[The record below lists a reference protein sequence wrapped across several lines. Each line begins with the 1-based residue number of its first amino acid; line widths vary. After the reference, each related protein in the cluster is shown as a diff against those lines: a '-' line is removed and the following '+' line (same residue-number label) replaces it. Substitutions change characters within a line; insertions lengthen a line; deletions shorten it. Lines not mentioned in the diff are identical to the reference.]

1 MLIADI
7 ENGTTLLHKSIE
19 THSKFMA
26 RRNYELANY
35 AQCVERQLRLDGYK
49 IVKVIPDGEITDTID
64 KLREIRNT
72 NVENYCEAVPQA
84 DISDELELKRIAAKQ
99 ERDLDER
106 LKFEKKKLSD
116 RYLIPVTPQLVKQ
129 DMDGIYS
136 KLRLNYYLTIGAEY
150 LSDRDKASVET
161 LLGDDNLLFAPDANK
176 WLLAGK
182 IALLHKIGLPDFL
195 ANVGNDELTNCDSRA
210 IDFNQ
215 KLISDFSCF
224 PLLRHFGLKIDPK
237 AKPLTNIEKVLGRI
251 GKNLIKDAEKKKQ
264 KKAGGYQIISIFNLD
279 AAIFDAW
286 LKRDF
291 RERNDNSKS
300 EMPILRRQLPNNN
313 ICSEELT
320 TIADSQK
327 RLREH
332 SIMAIAPNPEYDN
345 DGWEDI
351 PPSELVEE
359 PVMAISSN
367 TPQLKVGV
375 RVKYIGNRFQSIYGG
390 DRILTVSAVN
400 GFEITCERPDT
411 GTFTT
416 WIKAD
421 ELAIAPTIFASPPHP
436 MPLLVTL
443 KNKIIYSEMK
453 IMGKS

>member
-1 MLIADI
+1 
-7 ENGTTLLHKSIE
+7 
-19 THSKFMA
+19 
-26 RRNYELANY
+26 
-35 AQCVERQLRLDGYK
+35 
-49 IVKVIPDGEITDTID
+49 
-64 KLREIRNT
+64 
-72 NVENYCEAVPQA
+72 
-84 DISDELELKRIAAKQ
+84 
-99 ERDLDER
+99 
-106 LKFEKKKLSD
+106 
-116 RYLIPVTPQLVKQ
+116 
-129 DMDGIYS
+129 
-136 KLRLNYYLTIGAEY
+136 
-150 LSDRDKASVET
+150 
-161 LLGDDNLLFAPDANK
+161 
-176 WLLAGK
+176 
-182 IALLHKIGLPDFL
+182 
-195 ANVGNDELTNCDSRA
+195 
-210 IDFNQ
+210 
-215 KLISDFSCF
+215 
-224 PLLRHFGLKIDPK
+224 
-237 AKPLTNIEKVLGRI
+237 
-251 GKNLIKDAEKKKQ
+251 
-264 KKAGGYQIISIFNLD
+264 
-279 AAIFDAW
+279 
-286 LKRDF
+286 
-291 RERNDNSKS
+291 
-300 EMPILRRQLPNNN
+300 MPILRRQLPNNN